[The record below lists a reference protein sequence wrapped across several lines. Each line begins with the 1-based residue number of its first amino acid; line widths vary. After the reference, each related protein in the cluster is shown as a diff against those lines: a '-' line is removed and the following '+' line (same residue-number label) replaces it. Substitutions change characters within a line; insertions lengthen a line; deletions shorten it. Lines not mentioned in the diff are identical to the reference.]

1 MIIDVKPMPAGDI
14 DLSADLITLTNSR
27 GESVSLCNYGAHIVS
42 VRVLDQT
49 GQLGEVCL
57 GQDTLAGYAIG
68 DKGYMGATIGRYGN
82 RIAGAG
88 FEMDGIRY
96 LLHANNGPNTLH
108 GGREGFDKRRF
119 SYTLGEGS
127 VTMRYVSPHLEE
139 GFPGN
144 LDTQVT
150 FSFND
155 QAELRIDYHA
165 VSDQDTQI
173 NLTNHVYFNL
183 GDGADILDHHLQI
196 LADRVVE
203 VDDALIPTGHLI
215 PVEGTPFDLR
225 QPQLLKD
232 MMARTDN
239 AMFNNAKGF
248 DIGYVLQGEG
258 MREIATFSLEDTGR
272 TMRVLT
278 DQPGVQCYSGQMF
291 NCSGRGG
298 RHYGPYAGLAL
309 ETQQH
314 PDTVHHP
321 AFGSTRLQAG
331 DVYQTSTV
339 YAFSAAE

>member
-1 MIIDVKPMPAGDI
+1 MIIDVRPMPAGEI

-42 VRVLDQT
+42 IRVLDKR
-49 GQLGEVCL
+49 GQIGEVCL
-57 GQDTLAGYAIG
+57 GQDTLAGYVIG

-82 RIAGAG
+82 RIAGAS
-88 FEMDGIRY
+88 FEMDGISY

-119 SYTLGEGS
+119 SYALGEGS
-127 VTMRYVSPHLEE
+127 VTMRYISPHLEE
-139 GFPGN
+139 GFPGT

-165 VSDQDTQI
+165 ISDQDTQI

-183 GDGADILDHHLQI
+183 GTDSDILNHRLQI

-203 VDDALIPTGHLI
+203 VDDALIPTGHMV
-215 PVEGTPFDLR
+215 PVDDTPYDLR
-225 QPQLLKD
+225 QPQLLRE

-239 AMFNNAKGF
+239 AMFTAAKGY

-258 MREIATFSLEDTGR
+258 MREIAALSLEDTGR
-272 TMRVLT
+272 VLRVLT

-291 NCSGRGG
+291 DCTGRGG
-298 RHYGPYAGLAL
+298 MHYGAYAGLAL

-331 DVYQTSTV
+331 DTYSTSTV
-339 YAFSAAE
+339 YAFSTSG